1 VHENVERF
9 GGDRDEVTLFGES
22 AGAASV
28 HMHAM
33 SPLSQPYFKRF
44 IMESGSATAPWALEA
59 NEAIVERAVLV
70 AKSLNCN
77 LFGAANRSAAAAAQS
92 AAAPVTSGSGALSE
106 CVSFSTY
113 KVSHT

>member
-1 VHENVERF
+1 MRENIHKF
-9 GGDRDEVTLFGES
+9 GGDPNEVTLFGES

-44 IMESGSATAPWALEA
+44 IMQSGSATAPWAVEA
-59 NEAIVERAVLV
+59 KHSILERAILV

-77 LFGAANRSAAAAAQS
+77 LGNRS
-92 AAAPVTSGSGALSE
+92 TSGVSIGEALNKY
-106 CVSFSTY
+106 T
-113 KVSHT
+113 